1 MNLVKKLIGAHVE
14 TPPPIHPLAEIVETE
29 LKTGPF
35 KEQIESFL
43 SALPERPGIDT
54 VHVTGVTETYA
65 VCQCKNRVKDHENPR
80 FFDAEVNFK
89 IDLKSGVCRVVT
101 PT

>member
-1 MNLVKKLIGAHVE
+1 VNLVKKLIGAFVE
-14 TPPPIHPLAEIVETE
+14 TPPPIHPLASIVETE

-35 KEQIESFL
+35 KDRIDDFL
-43 SALPERPGIDT
+43 STLPERPGIDL
-54 VHVTGVTETYA
+54 VHVTGVTETHA
-65 VCQCKNRVKDHENPR
+65 LCQCRTRVKDHENPR

-89 IDLKSGVCRVVT
+89 VDLKSGECSAVT